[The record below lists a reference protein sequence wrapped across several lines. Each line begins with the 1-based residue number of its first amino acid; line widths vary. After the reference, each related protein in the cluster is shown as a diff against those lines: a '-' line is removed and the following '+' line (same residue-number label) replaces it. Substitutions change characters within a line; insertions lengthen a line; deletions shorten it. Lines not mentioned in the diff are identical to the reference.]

1 MKTMTPAMV
10 PAMIAVCV
18 IAVLLGAEETREV
31 GKAGA
36 YIVVPPLSEV
46 LMAVDD
52 AVGNG
57 VVETVSVRN

>member
-1 MKTMTPAMV
+1 
-10 PAMIAVCV
+10 MIVVCV

-46 LMAVDD
+46 LMVVDD
-52 AVGNG
+52 AVG
-57 VVETVSVRN
+57 

>member
-1 MKTMTPAMV
+1 MKTMTPPMV

-31 GKAGA
+31 GKAEA